1 VAVGFFAAVDR
12 LVAELAAVPVRLCV
26 ALSFALVLGV
36 VFAVLLVA
44 VLVAVVVAVFVA
56 DLGAAA
62 AFSFSGLAGVFFPVA
77 FDALAGALARDLVVV
92 VLVALAVLVVAAGAF
107 LAGVFFAGAGV
118 VCRAAASAAAVF
130 LAAIRPS
137 VVTPS
142 TLTSGA
148 DNKPRSGRAQTRNA
162 NWCARVHPSDTPKA
176 ARTVVRTAWCVCRG
190 GPQPWWPSPAPAWAG
205 SWALES
211 RSCSWVSM

>member
-1 VAVGFFAAVDR
+1 MAVGFFAAVDR
-12 LVAELAAVPVRLCV
+12 LLAELAAVPVRLCV

-36 VFAVLLVA
+36 VFAVLLEV
-44 VLVAVVVAVFVA
+44 VFVVVVVAVR
-56 DLGAAA
+56 GAAE
-62 AFSFSGLAGVFFPVA
+62 AFFFWVLAGVFFSGA
-77 FDALAGALARDLVVV
+77 FDVLAGALARDLVVV
-92 VLVALAVLVVAAGAF
+92 VLAALAVLVVVAGVF

-162 NWCARVHPSDTPKA
+162 NWCAPVHPSDTPKA
-176 ARTVVRTAWCVCRG
+176 ARTVIRTAWCVCRG